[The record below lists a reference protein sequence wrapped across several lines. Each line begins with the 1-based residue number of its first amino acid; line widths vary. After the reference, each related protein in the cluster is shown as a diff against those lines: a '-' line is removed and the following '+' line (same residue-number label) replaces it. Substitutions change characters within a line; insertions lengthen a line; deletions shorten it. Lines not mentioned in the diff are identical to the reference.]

1 MSYDN
6 ETVEIEIVNKVRETD
21 QAVLF
26 NIEGDEFWIPKSVID
41 DMDECMVVVQ
51 KWFAKKEGFIE

>member
-1 MSYDN
+1 MSYDD
-6 ETVEIEIVNKVRETD
+6 ETVEIEIVNKVHETD
-21 QAVLF
+21 HAVLF